1 MVANFLNVT
10 DLSLQT
16 RRTMEEKYGLPFFL
30 SAIMYGKVIHV
41 NFFVS
46 LFLSYRAGPRLLEI
60 QNFLLPWQRDVTT
73 FPLCPDPVSAVNETR
88 LTAGSGARI
97 IHTSKTVILHRNR
110 GE

>member
-1 MVANFLNVT
+1 MVAKFLNVT

-16 RRTMEEKYGLPFFL
+16 RRTMEENYGLPFFL

-46 LFLSYRAGPRLLEI
+46 LFLSYRARPRLLEI
-60 QNFLLPWQRDVTT
+60 QNYLLPWQRDVTT
-73 FPLCPDPVSAVNETR
+73 FPLCPDPVSAVNKTR
-88 LTAGSGARI
+88 LTAGFAARI